1 MSAFKQRLAVIK
13 SYFNLSNAVVIVAFL
28 IAATWVWNTV
38 VAIQRNFDLQ
48 QQTDKMAEQN
58 AVLELE
64 NKTRIFENKYY
75 QSNEYLELSARE
87 HLNKAA
93 PGEKLLIL
101 PPNTVQPAAN
111 KQPVAADDIPIAERS
126 NFAQWV
132 YFLFGK
138 KG

>member
-1 MSAFKQRLAVIK
+1 MSVFKRLAAIK
-13 SYFNLSNAVVIVAFL
+13 LYFNLNNAVVIVAFL

-38 VAIQRNFDLQ
+38 IAIQRNFDLQ
-48 QQTDKMAEQN
+48 QQVDKLAEQN
-58 AVLELE
+58 AILELQ
-64 NKTRIFENKYY
+64 NKTRMFENKYY

-87 HLNKAA
+87 HLNKVA
-93 PGEKLLIL
+93 PGERLLIL

-111 KQPVAADDIPIAERS
+111 KQPVVADDIPITERS

-138 KG
+138 KS